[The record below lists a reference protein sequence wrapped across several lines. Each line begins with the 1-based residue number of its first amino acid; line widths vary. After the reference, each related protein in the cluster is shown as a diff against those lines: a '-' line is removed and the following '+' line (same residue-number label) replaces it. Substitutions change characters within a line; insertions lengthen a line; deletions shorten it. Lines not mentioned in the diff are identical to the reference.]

1 MTSEGVRMGETERKC
16 ERKDSRC
23 DVSERKLETGGCVA
37 VVAL

>member
-1 MTSEGVRMGETERKC
+1 MTSEGVRMRETERKW